1 MLPRGKTDKVKQT
14 NKRLNPSAHPAARR
28 RDAKTTPIVPIPR
41 PWRGFVLAAALV
53 SLAMAGG
60 ALLSFHW
67 IYEPDLWWHL
77 AQGREVA
84 AGRLVKTNLFSV
96 TYPNYPQPFTSW
108 LFELGGFGLY
118 RVGGAIGIQAGQA
131 VIVAL
136 TLALLY
142 FACRRRSN
150 MAAVIV
156 LETFGLF
163 VIEPRVVPRPHLIS
177 MALMATCVLLVERAR
192 ASRSVIPLWPAIP
205 LVALWSNVHAECFF
219 GVALIAMFA
228 AGELIRPQAL
238 DRRQAGIALAVGAAC
253 LAANLANPYG
263 LGVFQYLWE
272 NARAREVV
280 RIADLRPAYLPV
292 YAPYFAYLVGG
303 AALLLWKW
311 RELAVWEVIVFV
323 AFAVL
328 SLSHVRF
335 LTLFFCVTAPIVAA
349 RLSDLVSQ
357 KARIPLL
364 TGAALCAGL
373 LLSPLPLSIRFN
385 RLGIG
390 SDHLEPPDMLSAAA
404 ISFIRSVGL
413 KGSVF
418 NSNNLG
424 GYLIWNLYPDVR
436 VFQDP
441 RFQSY
446 PSAFLAKIEEAYQSQ
461 SEWDKLVSGVDWA
474 ILSRAHYSGA
484 LSGAGRF
491 PPEQWPLVYQDS
503 SFFILV
509 RRSGRFGALAANPG
523 RSDLLTRQPPVQ
535 GS

>member
-1 MLPRGKTDKVKQT
+1 VKPT
-14 NKRLNPSAHPAARR
+14 NKRLNSGAQAAPRR
-28 RDAKTTPIVPIPR
+28 QAAKAAPIVAIAR
-41 PWRGFVLAAALV
+41 PWPGFVLAAILV
-53 SLAMAGG
+53 VLAMAGG

-77 AQGREVA
+77 AQGREAA
-84 AGRLVKTNLFSV
+84 AGHLVKTNLFSA
-96 TYPNYPQPFTSW
+96 TYPSYPQPFTSW
-108 LFELGGFGLY
+108 LFELGVFGLY
-118 RVGGAIGIQAGQA
+118 TLGGAIGIQTGQA
-131 VIVAL
+131 VMVAL

-150 MAAVIV
+150 LATVIV

-163 VIEPRVVPRPHLIS
+163 VIEPRVVPRPHLVS
-177 MALMATCVLLVERAR
+177 MVLMAACVLLVERAR
-192 ASRSVIPLWPAIP
+192 VSRSIVPLWPAIP
-205 LVALWSNVHAECFF
+205 LIALWSNVHAECFF
-219 GVALIAMFA
+219 GVALIGMFA
-228 AGELIRPQAL
+228 AGEFIRPQTL
-238 DRRQAGIALAVGAAC
+238 NRRQAGLALAMGAAC
-253 LAANLANPYG
+253 LVADLANPYG

-292 YAPYFAYLVGG
+292 YAPYFAYLVTG
-303 AALLLWKW
+303 AGLLVWKW
-311 RELAVWEVIVFV
+311 RKLALWEMFAFA

-349 RLSDLVSQ
+349 RLSYFVSQ
-357 KARIPLL
+357 KANVPLL
-364 TGAALCAGL
+364 AGVALCAGL
-373 LLSPLPLSIRFN
+373 ILSPLPLSIRFE

-390 SDHLEPPDMLSAAA
+390 SNYLEPPDMLSPAA
-404 ISFIRSVGL
+404 ITFVRSAGL
-413 KGSVF
+413 KGPVF

-446 PSAFLAKIEEAYQSQ
+446 PPEFLAKIEDAYQSQ
-461 SEWDKLVSGVDWA
+461 SAWDELVTGVDWA
-474 ILSRAHYSGA
+474 VLSRAHYSGA

-491 PPEQWPLVYQDS
+491 PPEQWRLVYQDR

-509 RRSGRFGALAANPG
+509 RRLGRYGTIAASPEHAG
-523 RSDLLTRQPPVQ
+523 
-535 GS
+535 